1 MRDGTTP
8 KQKLTTKIF
17 HVNSSVVLLSYIIL
31 LMSQFKVLI
40 ECFSSNQF
48 DGIKHV
54 LFFKIWIQQKCF
66 KFSCLYY
73 QIYLIRYSAVSR
85 GKFGHTSTMWRLDL
99 FIQKQYFEIH
109 LNRQADTGIH
119 KVFNSINLSEM
130 LKLNVWE
137 GVDTLT
143 LKIWLNSWSCFAPV
157 FL

>member
-1 MRDGTTP
+1 MRNGTAP
-8 KQKLTTKIF
+8 EQKLTTKIF
-17 HVNSSVVLLSYIIL
+17 HVNSSVVLLSYIFL

-85 GKFGHTSTMWRLDL
+85 GKFGHTSTM
-99 FIQKQYFEIH
+99 
-109 LNRQADTGIH
+109 
-119 KVFNSINLSEM
+119 
-130 LKLNVWE
+130 
-137 GVDTLT
+137 
-143 LKIWLNSWSCFAPV
+143 
-157 FL
+157 